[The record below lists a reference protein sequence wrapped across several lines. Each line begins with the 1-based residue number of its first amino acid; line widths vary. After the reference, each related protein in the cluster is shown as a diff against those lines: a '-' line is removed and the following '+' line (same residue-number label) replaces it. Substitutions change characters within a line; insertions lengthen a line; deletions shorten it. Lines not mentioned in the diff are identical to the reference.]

1 MYSKEEAQRLE
12 RKLNKLFDDP
22 IAQVSRKSG
31 KSRPTVSK
39 FLKGGKVR
47 PSSAE
52 IIYDACIELIEEKEN
67 KRQSNVKRSKRLDSE
82 VEDTH
87 QTTMNL

>member
-12 RKLNKLFDDP
+12 IKLNKLFDDP
-22 IAQVSRKSG
+22 IEQVSQKSG

-39 FLKGGKVR
+39 FLKGAKVR

-52 IIYDACIELIEEKEN
+52 QIYDACIELIEEKEN
-67 KRQSNVKRSKRLDSE
+67 KRQTNVKRTKRLDAE
-82 VEDTH
+82 VEDSP
-87 QTTMNL
+87 QTSMNI